1 MNKKLKIQFWKAEH
15 AMAIQVLEHYG
26 LENVHNDVLYG
37 KAWTLNTNLIWIFR
51 TSTPI
56 PSETKTSR

>member
-37 KAWTLNTNLIWIFR
+37 KAWTLNTNLNLDISYFDSN
-51 TSTPI
+51 T
-56 PSETKTSR
+56 

>member
-37 KAWTLNTNLIWIFR
+37 KAWTFLKLL
-51 TSTPI
+51 PA
-56 PSETKTSR
+56 